1 MCREQGGTIGLELSI
16 FSPRSIG
23 ALALALA
30 IALALEANRYQGQA
44 ALLRL
49 HTGSGGISF
58 GERGLDG
65 SARMSRVVL
74 SCKQRKVAI

>member
-1 MCREQGGTIGLELSI
+1 MCRAQGGTIGLELSI
-16 FSPRSIG
+16 FPPRSIG
-23 ALALALA
+23 ALA

-44 ALLRL
+44 VLLRL

-58 GERGLDG
+58 GERDLDG